1 MYSIAKV
8 IGLPATFVELRHQS
22 THEQLP
28 SLAKLRS
35 AAARALAWIRGYY
48 WEHLSESD
56 SSSNSQHDPCREALL
71 KYLREDDEA
80 RRAKVIKELDGS
92 WETDRLL
99 RTLAELQETLPG
111 NQVYLKCLKLSRD
124 LLASEE
130 KRKAEEEA
138 KVETDVDA
146 EQKVQDR
153 TGEQG
158 NAAISALE
166 DSATGWSRYQG
177 HWEPKPI
184 GVV

>member
-35 AAARALAWIRGYY
+35 AASRALAWIWGYY
-48 WEHLSESD
+48 WEHLSELD
-56 SSSNSQHDPCREALL
+56 SAPNPQQDPCRAALL
-71 KYLREDDEA
+71 RYLREDDEA
-80 RRAKVIKELDGS
+80 RRAKIIKELDGS

-124 LLASEE
+124 LLAWEE
-130 KRKAEEEA
+130 KRKSEKKTE
-138 KVETDVDA
+138 VEVEVDA
-146 EQKVQDR
+146 EEKAQDSAVIQ
-153 TGEQG
+153 E
-158 NAAISALE
+158 NANQSAQE
-166 DSATGWSRYQG
+166 GSATGWSSYQG
-177 HWEPKPI
+177 QWEPKPI